1 MEKVEMMVFG
11 KRALVDADM
20 AKKMTRKE
28 ALVGKAMG
36 LQDGLEN
43 SAVPKTDPM
52 YQMFEAELHKTMGQ
66 IIRLNRTIRQN
77 VRFI

>member
-1 MEKVEMMVFG
+1 MEKVEMIVAG

-20 AKKMTRKE
+20 VKKMTRKE

-36 LQDGLEN
+36 LHNGLQN

-52 YQMFEAELHKTMGQ
+52 YQMFEKELEKTMGQ
-66 IIRLNRTIRQN
+66 IIRLNRTIRQS

>member
-1 MEKVEMMVFG
+1 MEKVEMVIFG

-20 AKKMTRKE
+20 VKKMIRKQQ
-28 ALVGKAMG
+28 LVGKATG

-43 SAVPKTDPM
+43 SAVSKTDPM

-66 IIRLNRTIRQN
+66 IIRLNRTIRPT